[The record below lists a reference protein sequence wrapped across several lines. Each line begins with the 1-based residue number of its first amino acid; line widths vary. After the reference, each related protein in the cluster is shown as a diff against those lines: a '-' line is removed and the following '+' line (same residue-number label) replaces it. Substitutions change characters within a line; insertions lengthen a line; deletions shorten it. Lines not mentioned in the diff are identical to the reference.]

1 MAPSRRRRRLVNERV
16 RVLNNEYQ
24 QEMTEKTLGL
34 LGGLLDRLEQ
44 ARIAK

>member
-1 MAPSRRRRRLVNERV
+1 VFWDV
-16 RVLNNEYQ
+16 GVLYNEYQ
-24 QEMTEKTLGL
+24 QEMTEKTLGM